1 MTGSKL
7 GAGLVLLCVST
18 ATSLFF
24 LMATFNGSHGRR
36 FYPLKFVKNPHGYL
50 LVLWIFFIYEEYYD
64 HVIIVNLSLLLSYE
78 KKIG

>member
-24 LMATFNGSHGRR
+24 LMATFNGSHGKG
-36 FYPLKFVKNPHGYL
+36 FILTLNNIKICQEPA
-50 LVLWIFFIYEEYYD
+50 WIFAC
-64 HVIIVNLSLLLSYE
+64 SLNFLYLRG
-78 KKIG
+78 IL